1 MSAAHA
7 PSAPVHPGS
16 FAADGGGNG
25 DDNGDDPSR
34 DKPLKPAHTVDAEPI
49 FSGDDDEAEQTADD
63 DAGAPSPG
71 GRPKQAEPS
80 GLQQCN
86 VCNKA
91 FGSVKAL
98 HGHMRSHPLRK
109 WRGILPPSM
118 RPGAEQEVADSLLLL
133 SGQEEAP
140 RKRRFVCSGC
150 NREFP
155 TRQALGGHR
164 ASHKSQKGCYERAK
178 EAREYGPR
186 AGRRRARKRGSKE
199 PGPSEV
205 KPTPTL
211 ATTVVGA
218 STSTMAA
225 EGTTR
230 TRRRGL
236 DLNLLPASSDDTT
249 GGNGNGSSTSSAL
262 AGQSHRDS
270 SHKDS
275 K

>member
-118 RPGAEQEVADSLLLL
+118 RPGAEQE
-133 SGQEEAP
+133 
-140 RKRRFVCSGC
+140 RRFVCSGC

-205 KPTPTL
+205 K
-211 ATTVVGA
+211 
-218 STSTMAA
+218 
-225 EGTTR
+225 
-230 TRRRGL
+230 
-236 DLNLLPASSDDTT
+236 
-249 GGNGNGSSTSSAL
+249 
-262 AGQSHRDS
+262 
-270 SHKDS
+270 
-275 K
+275 